1 MTRTDR
7 SGPPATEL
15 QAYHGTGT
23 HGWRI
28 EIGEEGEKTEVVAI
42 DAGCAFGGE
51 WAQSQGWKILSGTG
65 TMSWDGSSGRIPVCA
80 GDAQFF
86 NIGLRHLLIADTAVR
101 LMVTSFR

>member
-28 EIGEEGEKTEVVAI
+28 EIGEEREKAEVVAI

-51 WAQSQGWKILSGTG
+51 WAQPQVWKILSGAG
-65 TMSWDGSSGRIPVCA
+65 KMSWDGSAGRIPVGA
-80 GDAQFF
+80 GDARFF
-86 NIGLRHLLIADTAVR
+86 NAGVRHLLITDTAVR
-101 LMVTSFR
+101 LMITSFR